1 MFELKK
7 TVALVGMMGSGK
19 SAIGKVVSSIIGV
32 PFKDADVEIEQAA
45 KLSIP
50 EIFERHE
57 HLSPTLVQLARPLG
71 KPAPFAARTVRARP
85 TAAALAALGRGSA
98 RNH

>member
-1 MFELKK
+1 MIIPPTMFELKK

-19 SAIGKVVSSIIGV
+19 SAIGKVVSSIIDG

-50 EIFERHE
+50 EIFERHGE
-57 HLSPTLVQLARPLG
+57 NFFETRKIKSSNGYYV
-71 KPAPFAARTVRARP
+71 K
-85 TAAALAALGRGSA
+85 SA
-98 RNH
+98 VF